1 MKIHVMRSDEKPK
14 SRHEMIEYGKTNALL
29 IENFPKTIIEQRNRE
44 ANKQEQKLDR
54 WRVDSGTN
62 KRYHI
67 KQ

>member
-1 MKIHVMRSDEKPK
+1 MRSDEKPK
-14 SRHEMIEYGKTNALL
+14 SRHKMIEYGKTNALL
-29 IENFPKTIIEQRNRE
+29 IVNFPKTISYNEQRNRE
-44 ANKQEQKLDR
+44 ANREEQKLDR